1 MRYVKLLLIFS
12 VVLVFTGCSIKKYYF
27 PMSEMTNGKVYKYE
41 CKSDSSR
48 TEYWKL
54 TSNLNENTLVT
65 EAFNSEYE
73 QYEFFKEGL
82 TKEGSKLLEFV
93 SYRTEENGQKQND
106 VTNKPIE
113 LDVFKWK
120 TGTPYLY
127 SSESIEEYY
136 GKVTFE
142 KKREYI
148 GNVKINVF
156 GKEYKA
162 LKFKENYKTEVPKA
176 NQKYEYIQFSY
187 YAKGLGLVKMEK
199 EYSDGIKRILE
210 LTEIIPVSEWN
221 KRQ

>member
-1 MRYVKLLLIFS
+1 
-12 VVLVFTGCSIKKYYF
+12 
-27 PMSEMTNGKVYKYE
+27 MSELTNGKVYKYE
-41 CKSDSSR
+41 CKAEPSK

-54 TSNLNENTLVT
+54 TSNLTESTLIT
-65 EAFNSEYE
+65 EAFNSEYK
-73 QYEFFKEGL
+73 QYEFFKEKI
-82 TKEGSKLLEFV
+82 TKEGSKLLEFI
-93 SYRTEENGQKQND
+93 SYRTEENGQKQKT

-120 TGTPYLY
+120 TGNPYLY

-142 KKREYI
+142 KKREFI
-148 GNVKINVF
+148 GEVKINIL

-162 LKFKENYKTEVPKA
+162 LKFKGNYKTEVPKTK
-176 NQKYEYIQFSY
+176 QKYEYSQFSY

-199 EYSDGIKRILE
+199 EYSDGTKRILE
-210 LTEIIPVSEWN
+210 LTEIISTSEWN